1 MPLRL
6 IKKKRLCRF
15 NPASFLTTGDQI
27 AGTSDWPKLN
37 MTANPE
43 ASKHTEKANMAVP
56 HHVAITMDGNGRWA
70 ESRGLDVSEGHH
82 AGFEN
87 LQRIVADFAN
97 RGVAYL
103 TLFAFSTE
111 NWDRPE
117 SEVNGILELAIAVIA
132 HEAEQLNENGVRIKH
147 LGRVDRL
154 SPELREELELAVK
167 KTENN
172 TLLTLAIAFDYGGR
186 AEIVN
191 AVKELIAE
199 GTRLEEI
206 DESKFAEHLYTADM
220 PDVDLLIRTGGDFR
234 ISNFLLWQ
242 TAYSE
247 LYFSEIM
254 WPDFYG
260 EHVDLAFESF
270 NERKRRFGKRI

>member
-1 MPLRL
+1 
-6 IKKKRLCRF
+6 
-15 NPASFLTTGDQI
+15 
-27 AGTSDWPKLN
+27 

-43 ASKHTEKANMAVP
+43 ASKRTENAKQTVP
-56 HHVAITMDGNGRWA
+56 HHVAIIMDGNGRWA
-70 ESRGLDVSEGHH
+70 ESRGVDVSEGHH

-87 LQRIVADFAN
+87 LRRVVADLAD
-97 RGVAYL
+97 RGVGYL
-103 TLFAFSTE
+103 TLYAFSTE

-147 LGRVDRL
+147 LGRADRL
-154 SPELREELELAVK
+154 SPELREELERAVE
-167 KTENN
+167 KTVNN
-172 TLLTLAIAFDYGGR
+172 TGLTLGIAFDYGGR
-186 AEIVN
+186 AEIAN
-191 AVKELIAE
+191 AARQMIKDLVPVD
-199 GTRLEEI
+199 EI
-206 DESKFAEHLYTADM
+206 DESKFAEYLYTADM

-247 LYFSEIM
+247 FYTSETW

-260 EHVDLAFESF
+260 EHIDLAFESF
-270 NERKRRFGKRI
+270 NARKRRFGKRI

>member
-1 MPLRL
+1 
-6 IKKKRLCRF
+6 
-15 NPASFLTTGDQI
+15 
-27 AGTSDWPKLN
+27 

-43 ASKHTEKANMAVP
+43 TSKRSEKIRQQVP
-56 HHVAITMDGNGRWA
+56 HHVAIIMDGNGRWA
-70 ESRGLDVSEGHH
+70 ESRGLDVSEGHN

-87 LQRIVADFAN
+87 LRRVVADFAD

-103 TLFAFSTE
+103 TLYAFSTE

-117 SEVNGILELAIAVIA
+117 SEVNGILKLAIAVIA
-132 HEAEQLNENGVRIKH
+132 DEAEQLNENGVRIKH

-154 SPELREELELAVK
+154 SPELKDELELAVA
-167 KTENN
+167 KTANN
-172 TLLTLAIAFDYGGR
+172 TGLTLGIAFDYGGR
-186 AEIVN
+186 TEIIN
-191 AVKELIAE
+191 AVKQMMEDGVPLD
-199 GTRLEEI
+199 EI
-206 DESKFAEHLYTADM
+206 DERKFTGYLYTADM

-247 LYFSEIM
+247 FYSSETW

-260 EHVDLAFESF
+260 EHIDQAFDSF
-270 NERKRRFGKRI
+270 SERQRRYGKRI

>member
-1 MPLRL
+1 
-6 IKKKRLCRF
+6 
-15 NPASFLTTGDQI
+15 
-27 AGTSDWPKLN
+27 

-43 ASKHTEKANMAVP
+43 ASKRTDSTKPAVP
-56 HHVAITMDGNGRWA
+56 LHVAIIMDGNGRWA

-87 LQRIVADFAN
+87 LRRVVADFAD
-97 RGVAYL
+97 RGVGFL
-103 TLFAFSTE
+103 TLYAFSTE

-132 HEAEQLNENGVRIKH
+132 HEAQQLNENGVRIKH

-154 SPELREELELAVK
+154 SPELREELEQAVE
-167 KTENN
+167 KTAGN
-172 TLLTLAIAFDYGGR
+172 TGLTLGIAFDYGGR

-191 AVKELIAE
+191 AAKRLIE
-199 GTRLEEI
+199 DGTPADQI
-206 DESKFAEHLYTADM
+206 DESKFEEYLYTSDM
-220 PDVDLLIRTGGDFR
+220 PEVDLLIRTGGDFR
-234 ISNFLLWQ
+234 LSNFLLWQ

-247 LYFSEIM
+247 FYSSDIW

-260 EHVDLAFESF
+260 EHIDDAFASF
-270 NERKRRFGKRI
+270 NDRQRRFGKRI

>member
-1 MPLRL
+1 
-6 IKKKRLCRF
+6 
-15 NPASFLTTGDQI
+15 
-27 AGTSDWPKLN
+27 

-43 ASKHTEKANMAVP
+43 ASKRSETAKPAVP
-56 HHVAITMDGNGRWA
+56 VHVAIIMDGNGRWA
-70 ESRGLDVSEGHH
+70 EARGLDVSEGHE

-87 LQRIVADFAN
+87 MRRVVADLAD
-97 RGVAYL
+97 RGVSYL

-117 SEVNGILELAIAVIA
+117 SEVNGILALAIAVIA
-132 HEAEQLNENGVRIKH
+132 REAQELHENGIRIKH

-154 SPELREELELAVK
+154 SPELRAELETAVEL
-167 KTENN
+167 TAGN
-172 TLLTLAIAFDYGGR
+172 TGLTLGIAFDYGGR

-191 AVKELIAE
+191 AVKRLIEA
-199 GTRLEEI
+199 GASVDEI
-206 DESKFAEHLYTADM
+206 DERKFAEYLYTSDM
-220 PDVDLLIRTGGDFR
+220 PEVDLLIRTGGDFR

-247 LYFSEIM
+247 FYSPETM

-260 EHVDLAFESF
+260 EHIDSAFESF
-270 NERKRRFGKRI
+270 NERQRRFGKRI